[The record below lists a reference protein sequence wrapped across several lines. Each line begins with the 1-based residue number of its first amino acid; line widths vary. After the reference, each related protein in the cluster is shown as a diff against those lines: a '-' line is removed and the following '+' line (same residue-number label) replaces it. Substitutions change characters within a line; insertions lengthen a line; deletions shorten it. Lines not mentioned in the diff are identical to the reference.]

1 MMVYKKLQRLSG
13 FTARVVELLEAVE
26 ADGKSA
32 NSLSSVPVP
41 AGNDASPRESERV
54 SISQTPGT
62 SSERDSFSFHNLTIH
77 SPDGRLLVKNMSL
90 TLGDGE
96 NLFVSGAN
104 GSGKTSL
111 FRVLAG
117 LWRPTSGG
125 VTRPDGRFED
135 HDHGNHSKS
144 PPFTKVFYVPQKP
157 YLSHGTLRDQVLYP
171 DSYEDMLNEELIHES
186 NAGKSREEIRRTIDK
201 NVMQVSI
208 SHLHI
213 PPTDCPYKTDI
224 YFFTFRR
231 CAP

>member
-1 MMVYKKLQRLSG
+1 MVYKKLQRLSG

-104 GSGKTSL
+104 GSGKPSL

-117 LWRPTSGG
+117 LGELWRGLLTLAAAGAGGALRGGARTRGRWRRPATGWPTAA
-125 VTRPDGRFED
+125 
-135 HDHGNHSKS
+135 
-144 PPFTKVFYVPQKP
+144 VF
-157 YLSHGTLRDQVLYP
+157 
-171 DSYEDMLNEELIHES
+171 
-186 NAGKSREEIRRTIDK
+186 
-201 NVMQVSI
+201 
-208 SHLHI
+208 
-213 PPTDCPYKTDI
+213 
-224 YFFTFRR
+224 
-231 CAP
+231 